1 MADVVV
7 ERLEVGVY
15 DVPTEEPESDGT
27 LEWEKTTVVTV
38 EPVASDGTRAVGFTY
53 GTGAC
58 ARLVSDVLEEAVTG
72 TDALDVDAAWRAM
85 VRKIRNFGRP
95 GIASMAISAV
105 ETALCDL
112 KARLLGQPLHQL
124 LGAVRDA
131 APVYGSGGFTSYS
144 ERQLVAQL
152 SGWAEQGIPRVKM
165 KIGRDPEADVRRVE
179 AARRELGE
187 EVELFVDANGA
198 YDRKLALRQARRFE
212 ELGVTWFE
220 EPVSSDDLE
229 GLALLREQTNL
240 EVTAGEYGYDLPY
253 FERMLAAEAVDVL
266 QLDVSRCA
274 ALAQA
279 RALPV
284 SAHCAQSLHVALGC
298 SVENCRHLEYF
309 HDHARV
315 DRLLFDGVLDPRE
328 GTLRPHGDRPGLG
341 LELKRADAERFVA

>member
-1 MADVVV
+1 
-7 ERLEVGVY
+7 
-15 DVPTEEPESDGT
+15 
-27 LEWEKTTVVTV
+27 
-38 EPVASDGTRAVGFTY
+38 
-53 GTGAC
+53 
-58 ARLVSDVLEEAVTG
+58 
-72 TDALDVDAAWRAM
+72 M
-85 VRKIRNFGRP
+85 VRKIRNLGRP
-95 GIASMAISAV
+95 GIASMAIAAV
-105 ETALCDL
+105 DTALWDL

-124 LGAVRDA
+124 LGTVCDA

-144 ERQLVAQL
+144 ERQLVTQL

-179 AARRELGE
+179 AVRREFGD

-229 GLALLREQTNL
+229 GLALLRDETSL

-266 QLDVSRCA
+266 QLDVSRCAGYSEWRRGA

-315 DRLLFDGVLDPRE
+315 DRLLFDGVLDPQD
-328 GTLRPHGDRPGLG
+328 GALRPHGDRPGLG
-341 LELKRADAERFVA
+341 LELKRAAAERFAA